1 MTTEIQR
8 GAHHGMKAIVTGA
21 NSGIGLATAQRLL
34 NEGAKVLM
42 VDLAEEA
49 SIKHPAASYLQADVA
64 GEKAHEHI
72 AASAKGHLGGIDFLI
87 NNAGMVG
94 GGPVESMKFAD
105 WGRILDVNLSAV
117 FRLCQAS
124 IPSLKQS
131 TRGRIVNIGSI
142 MTTLAGVGMGA
153 YTTSK
158 HAVAGLTKTLALELG
173 EFGITANFIQP
184 GAIITGITQASLDAG
199 PEFER
204 FWSEKSA
211 LGRLGRPE
219 DIAAAAPDGPRFFQ
233 LQPCRSRQVMDDMI
247 QLAASSGYDAL
258 ILTVDNPIHGNRE
271 RDARSGFGVPSN
283 FTLKAWLSILS
294 RPRWMINTFPLPGF
308 GLYDQYMN
316 SPDRDLAWLAHQL
329 ITNINWEDLAWIRSR
344 WDGPFAIKGL
354 VAVDD
359 IKTAVECGVSAVIVS
374 NQGARH
380 FDTAPATL
388 DMLPAVVD
396 AVGDRVEVILD
407 GGIRRG
413 TDVLKAIALGAKA
426 CTGARPYCYGL
437 AGAGRAGAEHA
448 LALLRAEVER
458 TMVFL
463 GAASLDEVGARHIML
478 RPLARGDDPD
488 AA

>member
-1 MTTEIQR
+1 MTTEIKR

-64 GEKAHEHI
+64 GEEAHEHI
-72 AASAKGHLGGIDFLI
+72 AASAKDHLGGIDFLI

-94 GGPVESMKFAD
+94 GGPVESMTFAD

-219 DIAAAAPDGPRFFQ
+219 DIAAAINFLVSED
-233 LQPCRSRQVMDDMI
+233 
-247 QLAASSGYDAL
+247 AS
-258 ILTVDNPIHGNRE
+258 
-271 RDARSGFGVPSN
+271 F
-283 FTLKAWLSILS
+283 
-294 RPRWMINTFPLPGF
+294 
-308 GLYDQYMN
+308 
-316 SPDRDLAWLAHQL
+316 
-329 ITNINWEDLAWIRSR
+329 IT
-344 WDGPFAIKGL
+344 GHGL
-354 VAVDD
+354 VV
-359 IKTAVECGVSAVIVS
+359 
-374 NQGARH
+374 
-380 FDTAPATL
+380 
-388 DMLPAVVD
+388 
-396 AVGDRVEVILD
+396 D
-407 GGIRRG
+407 GGVMR
-413 TDVLKAIALGAKA
+413 KA
-426 CTGARPYCYGL
+426 
-437 AGAGRAGAEHA
+437 
-448 LALLRAEVER
+448 
-458 TMVFL
+458 
-463 GAASLDEVGARHIML
+463 
-478 RPLARGDDPD
+478 
-488 AA
+488 

>member
-1 MTTEIQR
+1 MSQQPQQTFPR
-8 GAHHGMKAIVTGA
+8 
-21 NSGIGLATAQRLL
+21 RLR
-34 NEGAKVLM
+34 K
-42 VDLAEEA
+42 
-49 SIKHPAASYLQADVA
+49 
-64 GEKAHEHI
+64 
-72 AASAKGHLGGIDFLI
+72 
-87 NNAGMVG
+87 
-94 GGPVESMKFAD
+94 
-105 WGRILDVNLSAV
+105 R
-117 FRLCQAS
+117 
-124 IPSLKQS
+124 
-131 TRGRIVNIGSI
+131 VNIDDLRQLAKRRLPYPIFDHVDGGSDDEV
-142 MTTLAGVGMGA
+142 TLAANQSAFDRYYLVPHYCSGVEEVDA
-153 YTTSK
+153 STT
-158 HAVAGLTKTLALELG
+158 VLG
-173 EFGITANFIQP
+173 QP
-184 GAIITGITQASLDAG
+184 IEWPFFAG
-199 PEFER
+199 PAGGLKYLHPEGEIGVAQAAH
-204 FWSEKSA
+204 K
-211 LGRLGRPE
+211 LGTAFSMSGWTNTRPE

-359 IKTAVECGVSAVIVS
+359 IRAAVECGVSAVILS

-413 TDVLKAIALGAKA
+413 TDVLKAIALGARA

-463 GAASLDEVGARHIML
+463 GAASLAEVGTRHIML